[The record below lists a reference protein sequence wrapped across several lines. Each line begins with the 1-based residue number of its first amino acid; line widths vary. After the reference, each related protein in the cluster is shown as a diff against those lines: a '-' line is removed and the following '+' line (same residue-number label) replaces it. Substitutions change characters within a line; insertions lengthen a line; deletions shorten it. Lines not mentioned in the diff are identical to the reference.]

1 MQVNLNV
8 IHNYG
13 IFSNSTHIM
22 VTILLIVLVQICQ
35 QQSSGHCS
43 LVQFSTSRWLI
54 AKFCNPL
61 PQTSVMHLVMET
73 SEHFWN
79 NSNLE
84 QCFLRALEGLLQ
96 GLRDDSIPDIFFPE
110 VRNGTTSDLVPSSGK
125 PAGQDQEQAGE
136 D

>member
-1 MQVNLNV
+1 
-8 IHNYG
+8 
-13 IFSNSTHIM
+13 
-22 VTILLIVLVQICQ
+22 
-35 QQSSGHCS
+35 
-43 LVQFSTSRWLI
+43 
-54 AKFCNPL
+54 
-61 PQTSVMHLVMET
+61 MHLVMET